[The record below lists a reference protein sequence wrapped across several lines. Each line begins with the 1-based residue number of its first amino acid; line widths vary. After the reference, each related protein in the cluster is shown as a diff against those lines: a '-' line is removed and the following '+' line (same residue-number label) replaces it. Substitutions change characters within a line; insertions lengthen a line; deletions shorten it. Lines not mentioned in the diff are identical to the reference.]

1 MELQCA
7 KEDGYLPGL
16 TYLDTARGISPIIEK
31 LPYGLQEKW
40 ISHGSRFKEE
50 NGGCFPPFRFFAN
63 FIGYE
68 ALEDPGKDSP
78 MKRNDGPGRNCPI
91 HNNKPHPLRKYHRNY
106 LRFLWYR
113 DNDMSKDVI
122 NYRMKVHV
130 FGNSP
135 SPAVAIYGLRRAVQE
150 GAREHGAD
158 TVQFV
163 ERHFYVDDGLLSLP
177 TEAEAI
183 DLLQRTQ
190 ASLSESNLRLHKFV
204 SNRQAVMDAFP
215 PEDRALGVKD
225 MDLTGETPT
234 MQRSLG
240 LCWEIASDTFT
251 FAVSAS
257 NKPFTRR
264 GVLSTVNSLFDPLG
278 LVAPVT
284 IQGRALLRELTV
296 DMSDWDIP
304 LPEEKL
310 HNFEVMNGTSPG
322 SDFDFQPNS
331 IKQRN
336 RPVPGP
342 QQPKRTRHKAA
353 AKQTSSPGCI
363 PIPTPRGH
371 SLQPQQTPAGT
382 SRQASTR
389 PVRRGE
395 AGNQGMSA
403 GDMFDAV
410 CSGKSAMVM
419 VVDEWLDSYKQSREA
434 GLLELIN
441 FIVQC
446 CGCKG
451 VVTRDMFDNMQNAEI
466 ISSLTK
472 EFREGSENYPL
483 CTPGPQWKRFKA
495 GLCEFVRVLVRSCQ
509 NSLLYDQYLF
519 SSLMDLLTGMSD
531 SQVRA
536 FRHTSTLLAMK
547 LMTGVMEVAV
557 KVSTQLQISQRR
569 YDLKKRKN
577 AQDRAPARLGEL
589 QENREVLSSLMHS
602 TFRGVF
608 VHRYRDHMPE
618 VRAVCIEELGKWLS
632 GDPEDFLNHGHL
644 KYLGW
649 TLSDKQSPVR
659 LQCVLALQMLYQEK
673 DFIGFLELFTSR
685 FKERMLCMVR
695 DKDPDVAVEI
705 VHLLL
710 LIHQKTEGGL
720 QDSECGRI
728 YPLVFASHRGLASA
742 AGNFLYNNIK
752 KVIASDY
759 QERWTTVGPNVAF
772 FNILV
777 SFYIQNEFQQ
787 HGVYLVDSLWDVAGS
802 ELRDWETMTTLL
814 LQDDGLSDKDEGA
827 LIELMM
833 CAIKRAAEGFPP
845 VGRTQGKKILNM
857 KDKKIQAQDR
867 RRITTHFINLM
878 PQLLAKYSVDE
889 EKVCLLLEA
898 PFHFDLEMYSSSKPL
913 EKHLDLLVSQV
924 CGIVKKHSEARVL
937 EACARL
943 VPALC
948 SDCYTFSTRTHRAFS
963 QLLDG
968 LTECFNT
975 YLDDLLQGTADEE
988 DMYKASLALK
998 RVATFNRAMDLKRW
1012 KLFNPCLDVLQ
1023 SNVVRDLD
1031 NEFMVSALKCAAFHL
1046 LWAKVSVVRSMPNEV
1061 ELLQLKKEVCLF
1073 YSVGQTCLSLDQAE
1087 IRDQAFEVLCDV
1099 VLLYSPG
1106 SVRSQ
1111 PALQTLAQPP
1121 PDSLRSEMAS
1131 FVMDYIFTGCEDDHF
1146 TGVNEEMTIAIF
1158 QRKRKQLISYC
1169 KLFLYGALDLS
1180 AATDVFKHYSKYH
1193 KEFGDI
1199 MKETLSKSR
1208 LINPVQSA
1216 KTVCLSLQQ
1225 LFSEMISEKPDE
1237 QELGEIRGLAKR
1249 LAMSFGNN
1257 LHRVRK
1263 SLVALHMDG
1272 MRFAFRDPKEGELQH
1287 PNLAFLEILSDFT
1300 FKVLLQDRAQLSA
1313 FLKAQCPS
1321 AALSWPSVRM
1331 YQRSLEGSSS
1341 KRRQEKGGGEKE
1353 SSILSPPITP
1363 APKRRKTTA
1372 QDSVSSAYRLSWMD
1386 SSSIDGSLLSPAFTS
1401 TVLLKQT
1408 KPQASTHSRDT
1419 EDEFDEGS
1427 LKRKVRPRTREQ
1439 PSSRIRRS
1447 PGQLELK
1454 SSLGL

>member
-1 MELQCA
+1 
-7 KEDGYLPGL
+7 
-16 TYLDTARGISPIIEK
+16 
-31 LPYGLQEKW
+31 
-40 ISHGSRFKEE
+40 
-50 NGGCFPPFRFFAN
+50 
-63 FIGYE
+63 
-68 ALEDPGKDSP
+68 
-78 MKRNDGPGRNCPI
+78 
-91 HNNKPHPLRKYHRNY
+91 
-106 LRFLWYR
+106 
-113 DNDMSKDVI
+113 
-122 NYRMKVHV
+122 
-130 FGNSP
+130 
-135 SPAVAIYGLRRAVQE
+135 
-150 GAREHGAD
+150 
-158 TVQFV
+158 
-163 ERHFYVDDGLLSLP
+163 
-177 TEAEAI
+177 
-183 DLLQRTQ
+183 
-190 ASLSESNLRLHKFV
+190 
-204 SNRQAVMDAFP
+204 
-215 PEDRALGVKD
+215 
-225 MDLTGETPT
+225 
-234 MQRSLG
+234 
-240 LCWEIASDTFT
+240 
-251 FAVSAS
+251 
-257 NKPFTRR
+257 
-264 GVLSTVNSLFDPLG
+264 
-278 LVAPVT
+278 
-284 IQGRALLRELTV
+284 
-296 DMSDWDIP
+296 
-304 LPEEKL
+304 
-310 HNFEVMNGTSPG
+310 MNGTSSG
-322 SDFDFQPNS
+322 SGVDFQLNS
-331 IKQRN
+331 MMQRN
-336 RPVPGP
+336 QPVPGP
-342 QQPKRTRHKAA
+342 QQPKGTMRKAA

-363 PIPTPRGH
+363 PIPTPPGH
-371 SLQPQQTPAGT
+371 SLQPQQTPLGT

-410 CSGKSAMVM
+410 CSGKSAMVAL
-419 VVDEWLDSYKQSREA
+419 VDEWLDSYKQSREA

-466 ISSLTK
+466 ISSLTN

-509 NSLLYDQYLF
+509 NSLLYDEYLF
-519 SSLMDLLTGMSD
+519 SSLMALLTGMSD

-557 KVSTQLQISQRR
+557 ILSTQLQISQRR
-569 YDLKKRKN
+569 YDLENRKN
-577 AQDRAPARLGEL
+577 AQDRASARLEVLQATISEL
-589 QENREVLSSLMHS
+589 QENREELSSLMNA

-608 VHRYRDHMPE
+608 VHRYRDHLPE
-618 VRAVCIEELGKWLS
+618 VRAVCIAELGKWLS
-632 GDPEDFLNHGHL
+632 EDPEDFLNDGNL

-649 TLSDKQSPVR
+649 TLNDKQSPVR
-659 LQCVLALQMLYQEK
+659 LQCVLALQSLYQEK
-673 DFIGFLELFTSR
+673 DFIGRLELFTSR
-685 FKERMLCMVR
+685 FKERMLSMVL
-695 DKDPDVAVEI
+695 DKDPDVAVEM

-720 QDSECGRI
+720 QDEECGRI

-742 AGNFLYNNIK
+742 AGSFLYNNIK

-759 QERWTTVGPNVAF
+759 QESWTTVGPNVAF

-777 SFYIQNEFQQ
+777 SFYIQSEFQQ

-814 LQDDGLSDKDEGA
+814 LQDDGLSDAEEGA

-867 RRITTHFINLM
+867 RRITTHFINLI

-948 SDCYTFSTRTHRAFS
+948 SDCYTFSTRTHLAFS

-988 DMYKASLALK
+988 DMYRAALALK

-1031 NEFMVSALKCAAFHL
+1031 NE
-1046 LWAKVSVVRSMPNEV
+1046 V
-1061 ELLQLKKEVCLF
+1061 ELLQLKKEVRLF
-1073 YSVGQTCLSLDQAE
+1073 YSVCQTCLSLDQAE
-1087 IRDQAFEVLCDV
+1087 IRDQAFELLCDV

-1106 SVRSQ
+1106 SVRS
-1111 PALQTLAQPP
+1111 QTLAQPP

-1146 TGVNEEMTIAIF
+1146 TGVNEEMTIATF
-1158 QRKRKQLISYC
+1158 QRKHNQLAGYC
-1169 KLFLYGALDLS
+1169 KLVIYGALDLS

-1199 MKETLSKSR
+1199 IKETLSKSR

-1249 LAMSFGNN
+1249 LAMSFGTN

-1287 PNLAFLEILSDFT
+1287 LNLAFLEILSDFT
-1300 FKVLLQDRAQLSA
+1300 FKVLHQDRAQLSA
-1313 FLKAQCPS
+1313 FLKAECPS

-1341 KRRQEKGGGEKE
+1341 KPRQEEGGGEKE
-1353 SSILSPPITP
+1353 SSTLSPPINPT
-1363 APKRRKTTA
+1363 AKRRKTTA
-1372 QDSVSSAYRLSWMD
+1372 QDSVSSAQRISWMD
-1386 SSSIDGSLLSPAFTS
+1386 SSSIHGSLLSPALTS
-1401 TVLLKQT
+1401 TVLLEQT
-1408 KPQASTHSRDT
+1408 KPQASTHPRDT
-1419 EDEFDEGS
+1419 DFNESSGLLEPDSEDEFDEGLS
-1427 LKRKVRPRTREQ
+1427 LIEENDVEAEEHKIENVQSISDEEFSPILPVFKVTAAPTDLFVTLAQ
-1439 PSSRIRRS
+1439 AQI
-1447 PGQLELK
+1447 
-1454 SSLGL
+1454 

>member
-1 MELQCA
+1 
-7 KEDGYLPGL
+7 
-16 TYLDTARGISPIIEK
+16 
-31 LPYGLQEKW
+31 
-40 ISHGSRFKEE
+40 
-50 NGGCFPPFRFFAN
+50 
-63 FIGYE
+63 
-68 ALEDPGKDSP
+68 
-78 MKRNDGPGRNCPI
+78 
-91 HNNKPHPLRKYHRNY
+91 
-106 LRFLWYR
+106 
-113 DNDMSKDVI
+113 
-122 NYRMKVHV
+122 
-130 FGNSP
+130 
-135 SPAVAIYGLRRAVQE
+135 
-150 GAREHGAD
+150 
-158 TVQFV
+158 
-163 ERHFYVDDGLLSLP
+163 
-177 TEAEAI
+177 
-183 DLLQRTQ
+183 
-190 ASLSESNLRLHKFV
+190 
-204 SNRQAVMDAFP
+204 
-215 PEDRALGVKD
+215 
-225 MDLTGETPT
+225 
-234 MQRSLG
+234 
-240 LCWEIASDTFT
+240 
-251 FAVSAS
+251 
-257 NKPFTRR
+257 
-264 GVLSTVNSLFDPLG
+264 
-278 LVAPVT
+278 
-284 IQGRALLRELTV
+284 
-296 DMSDWDIP
+296 
-304 LPEEKL
+304 
-310 HNFEVMNGTSPG
+310 MNGTSPG

-336 RPVPGP
+336 QPVPGP
-342 QQPKRTRHKAA
+342 QQPKGTMRKAA

-371 SLQPQQTPAGT
+371 SLQPQQTPPGT

-410 CSGKSAMVM
+410 CSGKSAMVT

-547 LMTGVMEVAV
+547 LMTEVMEVAV
-557 KVSTQLQISQRR
+557 NVSTQLQISQRR
-569 YDLKKRKN
+569 YDLEN
-577 AQDRAPARLGEL
+577 AQDRAPARLEVLQATISEL

-632 GDPEDFLNHGHL
+632 EDPEDFLNDGHL

-649 TLSDKQSPVR
+649 TLNDKQSPVR

-673 DFIGFLELFTSR
+673 DFIGRLELFTSR
-685 FKERMLCMVR
+685 FKEIMLCMVR

-720 QDSECGRI
+720 QDSECDRI

-742 AGNFLYNNIK
+742 AGNFLYNNIE

-759 QERWTTVGPNVAF
+759 QESWTTVGPNVAF

-802 ELRDWETMTTLL
+802 VLRDWETMTTLL
-814 LQDDGLSDKDEGA
+814 LQDDGLNDEEEGA

-898 PFHFDLEMYSSSKPL
+898 PLHFDLEMYSSSKPL

-975 YLDDLLQGTADEE
+975 YLDDVLQVGAYASEGTADEE

-1031 NEFMVSALKCAAFHL
+1031 NEFMVSSLKCAAFHL
-1046 LWAKVSVVRSMPNEV
+1046 LWAKVNVVRSMPNEV
-1061 ELLQLKKEVCLF
+1061 ELLQLKREVRLF

-1087 IRDQAFEVLCDV
+1087 IRDQAFVLLCDM

-1146 TGVNEEMTIAIF
+1146 TAIF
-1158 QRKRKQLISYC
+1158 QRKRNQLVGYC
-1169 KLFLYGALDLS
+1169 KLFIYGALDLS
-1180 AATDVFKHYSKYH
+1180 TATDVFKHYSKYH

-1199 MKETLSKSR
+1199 IKETLSKSR

-1216 KTVCLSLQQ
+1216 KFVCLTLQQ

-1237 QELGEIRGLAKR
+1237 QEFGEIRDLAKR
-1249 LAMSFGNN
+1249 LAMSFGTH

-1341 KRRQEKGGGEKE
+1341 KRRQEGGGGEKE

-1372 QDSVSSAYRLSWMD
+1372 QDSASSACRLSWMD

-1408 KPQASTHSRDT
+1408 KPQASTHPRDT
-1419 EDEFDEGS
+1419 DFNESSGLLEPKSEDEFDERS
-1427 LKRKVRPRTREQ
+1427 LMRKVRPRTREQ
-1439 PSSRIRRS
+1439 PSSRIRHT
-1447 PGQLELK
+1447 PGQLELN